1 MDVSLRRVAY
11 RFAEPVRAG
20 YGTLERREVIELRLR
35 AADGTTG
42 VGEAAPLE
50 PYDGVSL
57 DRAERE
63 LEPWVDRL
71 RDAALSEE
79 LRPTELDEILPQAR
93 AALDV
98 ALWDMEA
105 RRAGRPVAALLG
117 EGPSPVVPVSAAV
130 APADRAG
137 AAREAER
144 LAGEGFRCLKL
155 KVGVEDDA
163 GRVAAVRAA
172 VGDGV
177 ALRLD
182 ANGAWTVEEA
192 VAALRRLAPLDIE
205 LCEEPVHGVD
215 GLARV
220 RESVAGEGIRIAMD
234 ETAADPAARRSG
246 ACDAVALKLSS
257 CGGIG
262 GLLAA
267 AREARDTGAEV
278 YVGSTYDGP
287 PGIAAALHAAAVL
300 HPLPPCGLATL
311 DLFEDLE
318 DPFPARDGAI
328 GVPAGPGLGVD

>member
-20 YGTLERREVIELRLR
+20 YGTLERREVLELRLR
-35 AADGTTG
+35 AADGTPG

-57 DRAERE
+57 DRAAAE
-63 LEPWVDRL
+63 LEPWLERL

-79 LRPTELDEILPQAR
+79 LRPAELEDILPQAR

-98 ALWDMEA
+98 ALWDLEA

-117 EGPSPVVPVSAAV
+117 ERPSPVVPVSATVTAI
-130 APADRAG
+130 DRAG

-155 KVGVEDDA
+155 KVAVQDDA

-172 VGDGV
+172 VGEGV

-182 ANGAWTVEEA
+182 ANGAWTVEQA
-192 VAALRRLAPLDIE
+192 VAALRALAALDIE
-205 LCEEPVHGVD
+205 LCEEPVHGVEA
-215 GLARV
+215 LAQV
-220 RESVAGEGIRIAMD
+220 REAVAGAGVRIAMD

-246 ACDAVALKLSS
+246 ACDAVALKVSS

-267 AREARDTGAEV
+267 AREVRDAGAQA

-287 PGIAAALHAAAVL
+287 AGIAAALHAAAVL

-311 DLFEDLE
+311 GLFEEVE
-318 DPFPARDGAI
+318 DPFPPRDGAI
-328 GVPAGPGLGVD
+328 AVPTGPGLGVD